1 MEAYVDFLLF
11 HFPSCLSIT
20 NQDKPGTTVRR
31 ENTRSHSDLDIYVES
46 SCAICTEIV
55 RETWSKPGERA
66 RKLKKALA
74 HWTRNPNCAISLK
87 KKHNIINIGSDWKRT
102 LNPLERPGLEIR
114 GSIPQQNEQ

>member
-1 MEAYVDFLLF
+1 MDLAYLTKLRTSTEAYVDRLKRRF

-55 RETWSKPGERA
+55 RETWSKPG
-66 RKLKKALA
+66 LKPLKEISFSQHPALVA
-74 HWTRNPNCAISLK
+74 
-87 KKHNIINIGSDWKRT
+87 
-102 LNPLERPGLEIR
+102 PL
-114 GSIPQQNEQ
+114 